1 MLYSIDFRNL
11 KNFFKQNAPKKTQTK
26 LETCNNKSHQNYRIN
41 VLFVFTLFTL
51 TISLYF
57 GWGIINNPQSNPD
70 SVKFAFT
77 LISSIVSGL
86 VGFVTGKAIG

>member
-11 KNFFKQNAPKKTQTK
+11 KNFFKKDAPKKTQTK
-26 LETCNNKSHQNYRIN
+26 PVNCNNKRQQNYRIN

-57 GWGIINNPQSNPD
+57 GWGIINNPQSSPD

-86 VGFVTGKAIG
+86 VGFLTGKAIG

>member
-1 MLYSIDFRNL
+1 MFDLSKL
-11 KNFFKQNAPKKTQTK
+11 KNFLKKNNREKTP
-26 LETCNNKSHQNYRIN
+26 ETCNNKSHRNYRIN
-41 VLFVFTLFTL
+41 ILFVFTLFTL